1 MTSHSS
7 FLRRS
12 RIEADRLLGFV
23 LLAHFPV
30 ALYLASLH
38 GLWTSAVMVGLPLSL
53 GAYWLTRQHA
63 GGALTRFLVGLAFM
77 SYSALFIHLAHGM
90 IELHFHIF
98 ASLAFL
104 LAYRDWRVPVAAA
117 VFVAVHHVAFHFMQV
132 AGWPVYLLNHTTG
145 GHAIVV
151 VHALFVVFE
160 TGVLVFL
167 ARNLEAEARSTQCVF
182 DSLEAVGDGRLNV
195 VPAGDGVAAAV
206 RTVIT
211 AVETLDAHA
220 VELGHALSERR
231 VMRVDDQDVL
241 HGAFRAV
248 SERLVESARAVE
260 ALRVR
265 NEAAQEA
272 TTQFLTALTPVIAAM
287 RQGDL
292 TQSVGSGV
300 AREYADTAAGLNEAL
315 SSMREA
321 LAEFRVA
328 SVQIDAAAGDVAHGS
343 ETLAQLTSRQA
354 AALEQISTNVE
365 SMAQLGGDTVQAV
378 GSARTASADAVQS
391 VERGVTHMQRLD
403 EAMQATR
410 QAANETARI
419 VRTIDE
425 IAFQTNL
432 LALNASVEAARAGDA
447 GRGFAVVAD
456 EVRALAMRCAEAAR
470 TTSSL
475 IEQAVQ
481 RVEGGVQIS
490 ADVGQQW
497 QDVRGRIAMV
507 QGVMTQIDQAT
518 VSQQQGMHQ
527 MRDAIVAL
535 NGAVQQA
542 AASAEES
549 ASAAQELTAQAQTL
563 REQSGRFEV
572 DGASSGGRAR
582 HTLRAA

>member
-1 MTSHSS
+1 MPSHSS

-12 RIEADRLLGFV
+12 RIEADRLLGLV

-30 ALYLASLH
+30 ALYIASLH
-38 GLWTSAVMVGLPLSL
+38 GLWTSAVTVGLPLSL
-53 GAYWLTRQHA
+53 GSYWLTRRHA

-104 LAYRDWRVPVAAA
+104 LAYRDWRVPAAA
-117 VFVAVHHVAFHFMQV
+117 AAFVAVHHVAFHFMQV
-132 AGWPVYLLNHTTG
+132 AGWPVYLLNHSAG

-160 TGVLVFL
+160 TAVLVFL
-167 ARNLEAEARSTQCVF
+167 ARSLEVEARSTQAVF
-182 DSLEAVGDGRLNV
+182 ESLEAVGDGRLDV

-206 RTVIT
+206 RTVIA

-220 VELGHALSERR
+220 VELGAALSERR
-231 VMRVDDQDVL
+231 VMQVQHQNRL
-241 HGAFRAV
+241 HGVFRAV
-248 SERLVESARAVE
+248 SDRLVEGARAVE
-260 ALRVR
+260 VLRVR

-292 TQSVGSGV
+292 TQSVGRDV
-300 AREYADTAAGLNEAL
+300 AVEYAETAAGLDEAL
-315 SSMREA
+315 CAMREA
-321 LAEFRVA
+321 LAEFREA
-328 SVQIDAAAGDVAHGS
+328 SAQIDGAAGDVAHGS
-343 ETLAQLTSRQA
+343 ETLAQLTGRQA
-354 AALEQISTNVE
+354 EALEQISANVE
-365 SMAQLGGDTVQAV
+365 RMAQLGSGTVQAV
-378 GSARTASADAVQS
+378 SEARGASADAVQA
-391 VERGVTHMQRLD
+391 VERGMTHMQRLD

-410 QAANETARI
+410 QAASETARI

-490 ADVGQQW
+490 VDVGQQW
-497 QDVRGRIAMV
+497 QNVRGRIALV
-507 QGVMTQIDQAT
+507 QGVMTQIDEAT
-518 VSQQQGMHQ
+518 LSQQQGMHQ

-535 NGAVQQA
+535 SAAVQQA
-542 AASAEES
+542 AASAQES

-563 REQSGRFEV
+563 GEQSARFEV
-572 DGASSGGRAR
+572 DGSSAGSRAR
-582 HTLRAA
+582 RTLRAA

>member
-1 MTSHSS
+1 MSSHSS

-23 LLAHFPV
+23 LLAHLPV
-30 ALYLASLH
+30 ALYVASLH
-38 GLWTSAVMVGLPLSL
+38 GLWTSAVAIGLPLSL
-53 GAYWLTRQHA
+53 GTFWLTRQYA
-63 GGALTRFLVGLAFM
+63 GVPRTRFLVGLAFM

-104 LAYRDWRVPVAAA
+104 LAYRDWRVPVVAA
-117 VFVAVHHVAFHFMQV
+117 VFVAVHHVVFHFMQV
-132 AGWPVYLLNHTTG
+132 AGWPVYLINHTTG

-167 ARNLEAEARSTQCVF
+167 ARSLEAEARSTQSVF
-182 DSLEAVGDGRLNV
+182 ESLEAVGEGRLDV
-195 VPAGDGVAAAV
+195 VPTGEGVAAAV
-206 RTVIT
+206 RTVIA

-220 VELGHALSERR
+220 VELGQALSERR
-231 VMRVDDQDVL
+231 SMRVSDQNLL

-248 SERLVESARAVE
+248 SDRLVEGARTVE
-260 ALRVR
+260 TLRLR

-272 TTQFLTALTPVIAAM
+272 TTQFLTALTPVIVAM

-292 TQSVGSGV
+292 TQSVGSSV
-300 AREYADTAAGLNEAL
+300 ASEYADTAAGLDEAL
-315 SSMREA
+315 CAMREA
-321 LAEFRVA
+321 LAELRVA
-328 SVQIDAAAGDVAHGS
+328 SAQIDAAAGDVAHGS
-343 ETLAQLTSRQA
+343 DTLAQLTGRQA
-354 AALEQISTNVE
+354 AALEQISANVE

-378 GSARTASADAVQS
+378 GSARTASVDAVQA

-456 EVRALAMRCAEAAR
+456 EVRALALRCAEAAR

-507 QGVMTQIDQAT
+507 QGVMTQIEQAT

-527 MRDAIVAL
+527 MRDAIVSL

-572 DGASSGGRAR
+572 DGSSTAGGPSHR
-582 HTLRAA
+582 LRAA